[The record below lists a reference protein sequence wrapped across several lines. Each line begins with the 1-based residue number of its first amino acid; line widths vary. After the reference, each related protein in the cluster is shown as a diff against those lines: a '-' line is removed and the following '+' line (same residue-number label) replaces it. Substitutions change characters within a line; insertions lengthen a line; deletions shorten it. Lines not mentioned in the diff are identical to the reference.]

1 MNKFMNFAANVQT
14 VFNNDVNDFM
24 AFSELLTDVALGRQ
38 AVSKEEANKKIVEVF
53 QGVLGIDKNSRPGD
67 VRKALRR
74 NQALVFDIIEET
86 IQSLLVT
93 GWGNDP
99 FFQKYVDQR
108 NLALGDK
115 NEFYSEDD
123 SILSVMRVA
132 GNHHDII
139 RQRLGAGKVESIA
152 TYWCAVKIYAE
163 FERVVT
169 GAEEF
174 AKFVTKMYEAYDRYV
189 KNTLYDAMV
198 SYATTLS
205 STSAFKK
212 TGSMTADK
220 LNELCD
226 VVSTATGCP
235 VMIMGTRAAL
245 SNVTKLYTGTNGSY
259 FSESMKDEHYRTGTL
274 GMWEG
279 RELVEIPQV
288 FEKGKVG
295 QYKIDNTLLWVMPV
309 TDLKFLKLVNEG
321 DTQLRAITDKDTN
334 MDMTYEQEI
343 QTKLGVA
350 VMLNSAFGVYDTD
363 AA

>member
-1 MNKFMNFAANVQT
+1 MNKFMNFAANVQN
-14 VFNNDVNDFM
+14 VFNNDANDFM
-24 AFSELLTDVALGRQ
+24 AFSQLLTDVALGKQ
-38 AVSKEEANKKIVEVF
+38 EVSKEEANKKIVEVF
-53 QGVLGIDKNSRPGD
+53 QGVLGIDKNSRPAD
-67 VRKALRR
+67 VRRALRR

-86 IQSLLVT
+86 IQNLLIT

-123 SILSVMRVA
+123 SILSVMKVA

-139 RQRLGAGKVESIA
+139 RQRLGAGTVQSIS
-152 TYWCAVKIYAE
+152 TYWCAVKVYAE

-174 AKFVTKMYEAYDRYV
+174 AKFVNKMYEAYDRYV
-189 KNTLYDAMV
+189 KNALYDAMV
-198 SYATTLS
+198 GYATGLTGQ
-205 STSAFKK
+205 FKK
-212 TGSMTADK
+212 TGSITAEN
-220 LNELCD
+220 LNALCEL
-226 VVSTATGCP
+226 VSTATGYP
-235 VMIMGTRAAL
+235 VMIMGTRTAL
-245 SNVTKLYTGTNGSY
+245 SGVIGLQNASY
-259 FSESMKDEHYRTGTL
+259 ISDAMKDEHYRTGTL

-279 RELVEIPQV
+279 KELVEIPQV

-295 QYKIDNTLLWVMPV
+295 AYKIDNTLLWVMPV
-309 TDLKFLKLVNEG
+309 TDLKFIKLVNEG
-321 DTQLRAITDKDTN
+321 DTQLRAIADKDTN

-350 VMLNSAFGVYDTD
+350 VMLNSAFGVYDLD
-363 AA
+363 A

>member
-1 MNKFMNFAANVQT
+1 MNKFMNFSANVQT
-14 VFNNDVNDFM
+14 VFNNDANDFM
-24 AFSELLTDVALGRQ
+24 AFSQLLTDVARGTQ
-38 AVSKEEANKKIVEVF
+38 AVSKEEANAKIVEVF
-53 QGVLGIDKNSRPGD
+53 QSVLGIDKNSRPGD
-67 VRKALRR
+67 VRKAVRR

-86 IQSLLVT
+86 IQNLLVT
-93 GWGNDP
+93 GWGEDP

-115 NEFYSEDD
+115 NEFYTEDD

-139 RQRLGAGKVESIA
+139 RQRLGAGSVQSIA
-152 TYWCAVKIYAE
+152 TYWCAVKVYAE

-174 AKFVTKMYEAYDRYV
+174 AKFVNKMYEAYDRYV
-189 KNTLYDAMV
+189 KNALYDAMV
-198 SYATTLS
+198 GYATALTGQ
-205 STSAFKK
+205 FKK
-212 TGSMTADK
+212 TGSITAEN
-220 LNELCD
+220 LNALCEL
-226 VVSTATGCP
+226 VSTATGYP
-235 VMIMGTRAAL
+235 VMIMGTKTAL
-245 SNVTKLYTGTNGSY
+245 NNVIGLQNASY
-259 FSESMKDEHYRTGTL
+259 ISEKMRDEHYRTGTL

-279 RELVEIPQV
+279 KELVEIPQV

-295 QYKIDNTLLWVMPV
+295 AYKIDNTLLWVMPAA
-309 TDLKFLKLVNEG
+309 DLKFIKLVNEG

-350 VMLNSAFGVYDTD
+350 VMLNSAFGVYDLD
-363 AA
+363 K

>member
-1 MNKFMNFAANVQT
+1 MNKFMNFAANVQNA
-14 VFNNDVNDFM
+14 FNNDVNDFM
-24 AFSELLTDVALGRQ
+24 AFSQLLTDVALGRQ
-38 AVSKEEANKKIVEVF
+38 EVSKEEANKKIVEVF
-53 QGVLGIDKNSRPGD
+53 QNVLGITKESRPAD
-67 VRKALRR
+67 VRRAIRR

-86 IQSLLVT
+86 VQSLLIT

-123 SILSVMRVA
+123 SILSVMKVS

-139 RQRLGAGKVESIA
+139 RQRLGAGTVQSIN
-152 TYWCAVKIYAE
+152 TYWCAVKVYSE

-174 AKFVTKMYEAYDRYV
+174 AKFVTKMYDAYDRYV
-189 KNTLYDAMV
+189 KNALYDAMIG
-198 SYATTLS
+198 YATTL
-205 STSAFKK
+205 TGQFKK
-212 TGSMTADK
+212 TGNVTADE
-220 LNELCD
+220 LNALCD
-226 VVSTATGCP
+226 LVSTATGNP
-235 VMIMGTRAAL
+235 VIIMGTRTAL
-245 SNVTKLYTGTNGSY
+245 SKVTALQNATYVSDA
-259 FSESMKDEHYRTGTL
+259 MKDEHYRTGTL

-279 RELVEIPQV
+279 KELVEIPQV

-295 QYKIDNTLLWVMPV
+295 AYKIDNTLLWVMPV
-309 TDLKFLKLVNEG
+309 SDLKFIKLVNEG
-321 DTQLRAITDKDTN
+321 DTQLRAITDKDEN

-350 VMLNSAFGVYDTD
+350 VMLNSAFGVYDLD
-363 AA
+363 A

>member
-24 AFSELLTDVALGRQ
+24 AFSQLLTDVALGKQ
-38 AVSKEEANKKIVEVF
+38 AVSKEEANAKIVEVF
-53 QGVLGIDKNSRPGD
+53 QGVLGIAKDSRPAD
-67 VRKALRR
+67 VRRALRR

-86 IQSLLVT
+86 IQNLLIT

-123 SILSVMRVA
+123 SILSVMKVS

-139 RQRLGAGKVESIA
+139 RQRLGAGAVDSIA
-152 TYWCAVKIYAE
+152 TYWCAVKVYSE

-174 AKFVTKMYEAYDRYV
+174 AKFVNKMYEAYDRYV
-189 KNTLYDAMV
+189 KNALYDAMV
-198 SYATTLS
+198 GYNAKLS
-205 STSAFKK
+205 SDFKK
-212 TGSMTADK
+212 TGSITAEN
-220 LNELCD
+220 LNALCD
-226 VVSTATGCP
+226 MVSTATGYP
-235 VMIMGTRAAL
+235 VMIMGTRTAL
-245 SNVTKLYTGTNGSY
+245 SKVIGLQNSQYI
-259 FSESMKDEHYRTGTL
+259 SEAMKDEHYRTGLL

-279 RELVEIPQV
+279 KELVEIPQV

-295 QYKIDNTLLWVMPV
+295 QYKIDNTLLWIMPIA
-309 TDLKFLKLVNEG
+309 DLKFIKLVNEG

-350 VMLNSAFGVYDTD
+350 VMLNSAFGVYDLD
-363 AA
+363 A

>member
-14 VFNNDVNDFM
+14 VFNNDANDFM
-24 AFSELLTDVALGRQ
+24 AFSQLLTDVALGKQ
-38 AVSKEEANKKIVEVF
+38 EVSKEEANKKIVEVF
-53 QGVLGIDKNSRPGD
+53 QNVLGITKESRPAD
-67 VRKALRR
+67 VRRAIRR

-86 IQSLLVT
+86 VQSLLIT

-123 SILSVMRVA
+123 SILSVMKVS

-139 RQRLGAGKVESIA
+139 RQRLGAGTVQSIN
-152 TYWCAVKIYAE
+152 TYWCAVKVYSE

-174 AKFVTKMYEAYDRYV
+174 AKFVTKMYDAYDRYV
-189 KNTLYDAMV
+189 KNALYDAMIG
-198 SYATTLS
+198 YATTL
-205 STSAFKK
+205 TGQFKK
-212 TGSMTADK
+212 TGNVTADE
-220 LNELCD
+220 LNALCD
-226 VVSTATGCP
+226 LVSTATGNP
-235 VMIMGTRAAL
+235 VIIMGTRTAL
-245 SNVTKLYTGTNGSY
+245 SKVTALQNATYVSDA
-259 FSESMKDEHYRTGTL
+259 MKDEHYRTGTL

-279 RELVEIPQV
+279 KELVEIPQV

-295 QYKIDNTLLWVMPV
+295 AYKIDNTLLWVMPV
-309 TDLKFLKLVNEG
+309 SDLKFIKLVNEG
-321 DTQLRAITDKDTN
+321 DTQLRAITDKDEN

-350 VMLNSAFGVYDTD
+350 VMLNSAFGVYDLD
-363 AA
+363 A

>member
-53 QGVLGIDKNSRPGD
+53 QSVLGIDKNSRPGD
-67 VRKALRR
+67 VRRAIRR

-86 IQSLLVT
+86 VQTLLVT

-115 NEFYSEDD
+115 NEFYAEDD
-123 SILSVMRVA
+123 SILSVMRVS

-152 TYWCAVKIYAE
+152 TYWCAVKVYAE

-189 KNTLYDAMV
+189 KNALYDAMV
-198 SYATTLS
+198 GYSTGLS
-205 STSAFKK
+205 SSSAFKK
-212 TGSMTADK
+212 TGSVTAEN
-220 LNELCD
+220 LNALCD
-226 VVSTATGCP
+226 LVSTATGYP
-235 VMIMGTRAAL
+235 VMIMGTKSAL
-245 SNVTKLYTGTNGSY
+245 SKVTALQNATYI
-259 FSESMKDEHYRTGTL
+259 SEAMKDEHYRTGTL

-279 RELVEIPQV
+279 KELVEIPQV

-295 QYKIDNTLLWVMPV
+295 AYKIDNTLIWVMPV
-309 TDLKFLKLVNEG
+309 ADLKFLKLVNEG

-350 VMLNSAFGVYDTD
+350 VMLNSAFGVYDMD
-363 AA
+363 A